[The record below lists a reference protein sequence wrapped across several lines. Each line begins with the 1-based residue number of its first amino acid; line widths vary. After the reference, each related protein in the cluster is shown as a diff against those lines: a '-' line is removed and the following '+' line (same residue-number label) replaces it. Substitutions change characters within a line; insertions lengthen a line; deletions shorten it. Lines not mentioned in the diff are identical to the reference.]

1 MLEPVSF
8 LFNTYYNCSLVA
20 MSLVIFIVVVI
31 IVVVVRLV
39 AISNAA
45 SKFFFFSISAIL
57 FVFAFVIYLVVA
69 LLLLWH
75 TTHRSRRQLYFVVTP
90 SICDAHTHA
99 QTHTSRMRVNTYE
112 FNHLTIMVAFFFS
125 FCCCYKTRYCS
136 LRFCSGSSAKR
147 SWHYGNSA
155 CPLQSAAHRCGGP
168 SVRRSSCFFRKVVFS
183 FVLFSVLL
191 PFYESTNWEIQYT
204 CIHMSNV

>member
-1 MLEPVSF
+1 MP
-8 LFNTYYNCSLVA
+8 
-20 MSLVIFIVVVI
+20 
-31 IVVVVRLV
+31 R
-39 AISNAA
+39 A
-45 SKFFFFSISAIL
+45 SFFFFHFSD
-57 FVFAFVIYLVVA
+57 FVCFCFCYLLGGGIIAA
-69 LLLLWH
+69 LTYH
-75 TTHRSRRQLYFVVTP
+75 SPVTP
-90 SICDAHTHA
+90 TALFCCYPFHLWRTYTRPNTHISYA
-99 QTHTSRMRVNTYE
+99 SKYIWVQSFDHYGC
-112 FNHLTIMVAFFFS
+112 FFFS